1 MIRLFLS
8 TALAGVLT
16 FSTLAPVQAQSVAG
30 AYLAGRQAAISNDFD
45 EAAVYYVKA
54 LARDQNNLE
63 LMDGAILSFLS
74 LGQLDRAV
82 PIAKRL
88 EASGER
94 AQVAHMAMIGDL
106 IAREDYATLA
116 ARDVETLGIGP
127 LVDGLLGAWTLV
139 GLGNVADGMAAFDT
153 LAEQPSFGGFALY
166 HKALALA
173 QTGNFEAAAAVY
185 EAEDAGAMNMMRRGI
200 MARAEILSQLDRNA
214 DALEVLQQAF
224 GAATDPELTALTAG
238 LTAGDTVPFTHVTS
252 VRDGHAE
259 VFYSLADVLRGEA
272 GPNYTLLYG
281 RMAQHIRPGH
291 IDAILLNASLLEEL
305 GQYELAIDAYRA
317 VPNDSAA
324 SHAAELG
331 RAAALRRSGKPDASI
346 EALEQLTRRFPDM
359 AVVFSTLG
367 DVLRQQD
374 KFTEAV
380 SAYDRT
386 LKLTAPEA
394 RGRWFTH
401 YARAISH
408 ERLDNWELAEADFR
422 QALALNPDQP
432 QVLNYLGYSMV
443 EKEINLDEA
452 LEMIQ
457 KAVSK
462 EPESGYIVDS
472 LGWVLYRLGNY
483 EDAVVHMERAVELMP
498 VDPVV
503 NDHLGDV
510 YWAVGRT
517 REAEFQWSRAL
528 SFAEYGSASEDVK
541 PDRIRRKLEVGLDV
555 VLSEE
560 GADPLK
566 VANDN

>member
-74 LGQLDRAV
+74 LGQLNRAV

-173 QTGNFEAAAAVY
+173 QTGDFEAAAAVY

-272 GPNYTLLYG
+272 GPNYTLLV
-281 RMAQHIRPGH
+281 RRVMAQHIRPGH
-291 IDAILLNASLLEEL
+291 IDRAFVERLACWRSWASTS
-305 GQYELAIDAYRA
+305 LAIACLPNA
-317 VPNDSAA
+317 VPDE
-324 SHAAELG
+324 HAAHPTRPQLG
-331 RAAALRRSGKPDASI
+331 RAAALRRS
-346 EALEQLTRRFPDM
+346 
-359 AVVFSTLG
+359 LG
-367 DVLRQQD
+367 SPMLRN
-374 KFTEAV
+374 
-380 SAYDRT
+380 
-386 LKLTAPEA
+386 
-394 RGRWFTH
+394 RGT
-401 YARAISH
+401 
-408 ERLDNWELAEADFR
+408 
-422 QALALNPDQP
+422 
-432 QVLNYLGYSMV
+432 
-443 EKEINLDEA
+443 
-452 LEMIQ
+452 
-457 KAVSK
+457 
-462 EPESGYIVDS
+462 
-472 LGWVLYRLGNY
+472 
-483 EDAVVHMERAVELMP
+483 
-498 VDPVV
+498 
-503 NDHLGDV
+503 
-510 YWAVGRT
+510 
-517 REAEFQWSRAL
+517 WS
-528 SFAEYGSASEDVK
+528 
-541 PDRIRRKLEVGLDV
+541 
-555 VLSEE
+555 
-560 GADPLK
+560 
-566 VANDN
+566 N